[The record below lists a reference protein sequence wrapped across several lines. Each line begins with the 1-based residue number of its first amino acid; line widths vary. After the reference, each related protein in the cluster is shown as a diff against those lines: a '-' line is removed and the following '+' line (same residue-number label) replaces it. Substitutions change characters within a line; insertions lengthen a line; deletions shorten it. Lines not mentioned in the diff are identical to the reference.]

1 METKDPRPK
10 DKHLRHRAGS
20 SQANERKDA
29 LLRACLAKA
38 KEQRQK
44 NVSRRRSSGAG
55 AGAGEQ
61 PTNNSA
67 LLLASLH
74 AHNNASAEEQHRPP
88 IEEGWSEEDEIMAL
102 LGGDRDLYLSL
113 MTDLEEA
120 LLQDQ
125 LADEQEVAQERQ
137 RWELE
142 CWEEQLYAEAEC
154 DGEMFEQYQQQL
166 RKALEPAPGPAA
178 GSGSDEEQEQ
188 EQLNCSMQVLVNENS
203 CDSADNFWGGKEG
216 GLGLGMGMGMGLGE
230 GEEETSSQEG
240 PDGADVDY
248 LVCPVCK
255 RQCMELLRRSLLA
268 ECRCGASLYIG
279 RQRHLAAQAAAGRH
293 AAAAGAEA
301 GRGACLGVEEIKG
314 IIAEAMEAHRLA
326 CPVLQGAPLTIDFAE
341 FRLQQQGAAG
351 GSTADHP
358 YLFLHCSHCGGC
370 AHVL

>member
-1 METKDPRPK
+1 MESKDPHPK

-74 AHNNASAEEQHRPP
+74 AHNNAGGEEQQRPP

-125 LADEQEVAQERQ
+125 LADEQEEAQERQ

-166 RKALEPAPGPAA
+166 RRRRQALEPAPGP

-188 EQLNCSMQVLVNENS
+188 QNCSMQVLVNENS
-203 CDSADNFWGGKEG
+203 CDTADSFWGGKEG
-216 GLGLGMGMGMGLGE
+216 GLGLDE

-268 ECRCGASLYIG
+268 ECRCGASLHIG
-279 RQRHLAAQAAAGRH
+279 RQRHLAVQAAAGRH
-293 AAAAGAEA
+293 AAAAVAEA
-301 GRGACLGVEEIKG
+301 GGGACLGVEEIKG